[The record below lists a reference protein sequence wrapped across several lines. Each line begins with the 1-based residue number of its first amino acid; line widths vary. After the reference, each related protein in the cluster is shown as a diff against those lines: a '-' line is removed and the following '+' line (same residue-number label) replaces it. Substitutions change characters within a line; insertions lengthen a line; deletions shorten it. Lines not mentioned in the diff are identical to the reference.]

1 MKKISMK
8 LLRSHL
14 KKKNLYGF
22 IKSDLSWHSVK
33 KLEIPEDK
41 VRKSIN
47 INLKI

>member
-1 MKKISMK
+1 MK

-33 KLEIPEDK
+33 KLEIPEDE